1 MDNLRNV
8 FDSKEEFEKL
18 RGLILDGIQK
28 FSDYRKGNMTYGEVM
43 YVMECVLDSLR
54 SSSEKQ
60 VKKPRGFNRDIS
72 FTTLFEI
79 TNRMV
84 ERMIK
89 KGLVDSSD
97 EKFIL
102 HGEE

>member
-1 MDNLRNV
+1 MESLKNV

-18 RGLILDGIQK
+18 RGFILEGVQK
-28 FSDYRKGNMTYGEVM
+28 FSDYRKGNMTYGEIM

-54 SSSEKQ
+54 STSEKQ
-60 VKKPRGFNRDIS
+60 MKKPKGFSRDVS

-79 TNRMV
+79 SHRTV
-84 ERMIK
+84 ERLVK
-89 KGLVDSSD
+89 KGLINSSD
-97 EKFIL
+97 EKYII